1 MKSQQPPII
10 LILLFCLG
18 AFFHVE
24 SAAQRVI
31 VYTPTFEWV
40 DEKEKVVINSFE
52 GGGREYSYE
61 KLINKKLER
70 LDSVVIWTNGVREF
84 IPGFDLN
91 QYGQG
96 KINTPEEADT
106 LWFYARTKKVA
117 YYHDYEMMQGMSRSF
132 NVYFT
137 EKPHTLIRHGFF
149 NLPFHIDDAGYVV
162 KRDFEKCRSN
172 EDWEKLCAQWS
183 STYRGIWLSHNSSEA
198 YLNFLGK
205 KKEYTTEV
213 LQVIARNEKVD
224 FISIRFFDVLRNEE
238 TYFTSKNLTI
248 YTDIPAERVFE
259 MAAKQ
264 GFELFPDGRSGKRY
278 SFRYTKSKIVDRRYI
293 KACKKFTEAVS
304 AKYATNDYYFQVR
317 LD

>member
-18 AFFHVE
+18 ACFHVE

-52 GGGREYSYE
+52 GGGQEYSYE

-70 LDSVVIWTNGVREF
+70 IDSVVIWTNGVREF
-84 IPGFDLN
+84 LPGFDLN
-91 QYGQG
+91 EHGRG
-96 KINTPEEADT
+96 KVNTPEEADT
-106 LWFYARTKKVA
+106 LWFYAQSKKVA
-117 YYHDYEMMQGMSRSF
+117 YYHDYEMMQGSSRSF
-132 NVYFT
+132 NVYFI

-149 NLPFHIDDAGYVV
+149 NLPLVIDDAGYVV
-162 KRDFEKCRSN
+162 KRNFEKCRSN
-172 EDWEKLCAQWS
+172 EDWEKLCTQWS
-183 STYRGIWLSHNSSEA
+183 SMYKGIWLSHNSNEA
-198 YLNFLGK
+198 SLNFLGK

-224 FISIRFFDVLRNEE
+224 FVSIRLFDILRNEN

-248 YTDIPAERVFE
+248 YTDIPAEKVFE
-259 MAAKQ
+259 MAAKF

-278 SFRYTKSKIVDRRYI
+278 NFRYTKSKIVDRRYI
-293 KACKKFTEAVS
+293 KACKKFIEGVS
-304 AKYATNDYYFQVR
+304 AKYATNDYYFELR